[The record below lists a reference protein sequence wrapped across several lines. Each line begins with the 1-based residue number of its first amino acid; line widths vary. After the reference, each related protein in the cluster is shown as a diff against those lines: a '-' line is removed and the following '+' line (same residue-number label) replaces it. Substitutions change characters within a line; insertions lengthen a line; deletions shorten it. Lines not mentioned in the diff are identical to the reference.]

1 MDVTIFSLSSGDT
14 AAGYSEKL
22 ARPSVYDASQ
32 MPYTSG
38 RPTPLGSCSRAAIHS
53 HVIQAPN
60 FVITKAGLFLL
71 VRIIH
76 DYRVDYSQV

>member
-53 HVIQAPN
+53 HVIQALD
-60 FVITKAGLFLL
+60 FVISNGGFIFTRSYIIRIY
-71 VRIIH
+71 VRI
-76 DYRVDYSQV
+76 SC